1 MPNLTRWNP
10 VAEFNDLLNRYN
22 QFFGTQS
29 LPSESENR
37 ELFHRTDWMPAVDV
51 RETSDTYQ
59 IDAELPGMTK
69 DDIKVTV
76 ENGVLNIEG
85 ERKKEDETKEGTE
98 HRVERVYGRFVRRF
112 TLPDNVD
119 GESADAKFEN
129 GILTLT
135 LKKTEPSQPKAINVE
150 VH

>member
-1 MPNLTRWNP
+1 MPNISRWNP
-10 VAEFNDLLNRYN
+10 IAEFNDLLSRYN
-22 QFFGTQS
+22 QHFGS
-29 LPSESENR
+29 PALPGESENR
-37 ELFHRTDWMPAVDV
+37 ELFHRTDWIPAVDV
-51 RETSDTYQ
+51 RETAENYQ
-59 IDAELPGMTK
+59 IQADLPGMTK

-85 ERKKEDETKEGTE
+85 ERKKEEESGEGTQ

-119 GESADAKFEN
+119 EESADAKFQN

-135 LKKTEPSQPKAINVE
+135 LKKTEPSRPKAINVE